1 MMRHLWLLFRR
12 KFLETL
18 RQPVWVVLGLSTP
31 LLYLALFAPVLDAFT
46 GGPGFGEGD
55 VLDVFVPGILALLAF
70 GTGMGAGW
78 IVIDELKAGVIE
90 RLRVTPVS
98 RLALILGTALR
109 DVVVMVIP
117 ALIVVLVAIP
127 FGFHAHWDGI
137 ALLMVLLSLVTV
149 TTSALS
155 SALGII
161 LRETG
166 SLAAIWNGVNLPILL
181 LSGVLLPLSIAPGWL
196 RLLAHINPLYYA
208 VEASRDL
215 AAGTLTS
222 WDVAQGFL
230 VMTALTIVVL
240 WWATNTFRKAVA

>member
-1 MMRHLWLLFRR
+1 
-12 KFLETL
+12 
-18 RQPVWVVLGLSTP
+18 
-31 LLYLALFAPVLDAFT
+31 
-46 GGPGFGEGD
+46 
-55 VLDVFVPGILALLAF
+55 
-70 GTGMGAGW
+70 
-78 IVIDELKAGVIE
+78 
-90 RLRVTPVS
+90 
-98 RLALILGTALR
+98 
-109 DVVVMVIP
+109 
-117 ALIVVLVAIP
+117 VLVAIP

-149 TTSALS
+149 TTSATS

-166 SLAAIWNGVNLPILL
+166 SLAAIWSGVNLPILL